1 MKLLMHFSHHF
12 FFIKGSCFQN
22 VQGLSVFKVNFL
34 FLRKNI
40 QVLSLYSQR
49 LHMHHIIILLGVT
62 CLFSVRLQIRPFF
75 IHIFFHTCKS
85 DICYVKSSTGFML
98 LYITDELFCN

>member
-34 FLRKNI
+34 SLRENI
-40 QVLSLYSQR
+40 QVLSLYSKR

-75 IHIFFHTCKS
+75 IHIFFHTCKMTFVMCNRPQAS
-85 DICYVKSSTGFML
+85 C
-98 LYITDELFCN
+98 FCI